1 MAADWYLQALEESF
15 RQTGDLDRFVG
26 VEMAF
31 DGFLAACSSAFD
43 AAVSGLI
50 QASERLKGGKTRS
63 EFMRRAHTRG
73 AGQELRVGRFKPL
86 RRRCA
91 VVDSGSRPAV
101 DGAGRD
107 SREPDRGGCETTR
120 VPRAAGEAGLRTL
133 ARVPACSTS
142 DGDRRIQIDFCRP
155 TGGAARGR
163 GQGLATMIN
172 LIFDRAAFV
181 VAYEP
186 TGNNSSRTPVCCR
199 GTM

>member
-1 MAADWYLQALEESF
+1 MNRRIARAARRRRGSADLASKGGGRWRRRRAL
-15 RQTGDLDRFVG
+15 
-26 VEMAF
+26 
-31 DGFLAACSSAFD
+31 
-43 AAVSGLI
+43 
-50 QASERLKGGKTRS
+50 ERLKGGKTRS

-86 RRRCA
+86 RRRRA

-120 VPRAAGEAGLRTL
+120 VPRAAGEAGLRAL

-155 TGGAARGR
+155 TAGR
-163 GQGLATMIN
+163 RFSPAPCLAS
-172 LIFDRAAFV
+172 
-181 VAYEP
+181 
-186 TGNNSSRTPVCCR
+186 G
-199 GTM
+199 